1 MQKLSLLF
9 VSFICFF
16 SCNYLRTN
24 KKNTNIE
31 FRQLINIE
39 SFDSAVVNY
48 GKTVDSIDMIY
59 AYDFNPIKD
68 AINSALNSHSKM
80 LWKGSFNVT
89 FKNGTNL
96 KISIYGSFFSESNSI
111 YKVPEKYSKEFDFF
125 ISNMIKRHSYELEE
139 KLKSGIKN

>member
-1 MQKLSLLF
+1 MMTRQKTGILICHGNTNGIDRIEVF
-9 VSFICFF
+9 CETFSFI
-16 SCNYLRTN
+16 T
-24 KKNTNIE
+24 
-31 FRQLINIE
+31 
-39 SFDSAVVNY
+39 
-48 GKTVDSIDMIY
+48 
-59 AYDFNPIKD
+59 
-68 AINSALNSHSKM
+68 
-80 LWKGSFNVT
+80 NVT